1 MSLKKGISPSIKTN
15 VVSKLINQNIQALR
29 AQVDEIIKDLHEL
42 TIRIGNEELAQTV
55 SDLRNRIHEPFMFVI
70 VGEVKAGKSSFINAL
85 LDTGREIAKVAPQPM
100 TDTIQQIL
108 YGEQEEFITINPF
121 LKKVMLPIEIL
132 KEIAIV
138 DTPGTN
144 TIIEN
149 HQQVTESFIPASD
162 LIVFVF
168 EAKNPYRQSAWQFFD
183 FIHADWRKKVIF
195 VLQQKDLMP
204 PEDLEVN
211 MNGVREYAEKK
222 GISHPLLFAVSA
234 KQEQNGQKEESGFGP
249 VRQYIQDNITGGKAP
264 ILKLRNNIETSLNIH
279 ERIEKGL
286 ELRKAQYKADV
297 EFRQDIHET
306 LEKQE
311 IKSLKQV
318 DVMVENL
325 LAGYDRITRKK
336 GDELSEGLS
345 FFSLLKR
352 TFSSMFS
359 KKASAKDW
367 LENLAKEMGTELNE
381 ELKAKLNSGVV
392 DLADSIQQMAKIIDL
407 KIRSSQTILR
417 DDHELFSDIAE
428 KRNNVLRELQ
438 EQFSRFVN
446 RTENF
451 TDESLFPD
459 KSTISPTVATG
470 SGLAVI
476 GLVLAAVAQG
486 MVFDITGGILTTIGL
501 LFAGISSRVKRRKI
515 LEGFSTEVAKGRTRM
530 EEEVSTNLKAYI
542 TNLKGR
548 IESNFV
554 KFDLL
559 LEKEQDQITR
569 LEEMHRSITERLNE
583 IKSSLMSESE
593 SAEQEER
600 GNSSSKK

>member
-1 MSLKKGISPSIKTN
+1 MA
-15 VVSKLINQNIQALR
+15 KLINQNLQAYR

-55 SDLRNRIHEPFMFVI
+55 SGLRNRIHEPFMFVI

-85 LDTGREIAKVAPQPM
+85 LDTGKEVARVAPQPM
-100 TDTIQQIL
+100 TDTIQQII
-108 YGEQEEFITINPF
+108 YGEEEETIQINPF
-121 LKKVMLPIEIL
+121 LKKILLPVEIL

-144 TIIEN
+144 TIVEH
-149 HQQVTESFIPASD
+149 HQEITEDFIPASD

-211 MNGVREYAEKK
+211 RKGVWDYAEKN
-222 GISHPLLFAVSA
+222 GISQPRVFTVSA
-234 KQEQNGQKEESGFGP
+234 KQELEGLKAESGFGP
-249 VRQYIQDNITGGKAP
+249 VRQYINENITGGKAP
-264 ILKLRNNIETSLNIH
+264 FLKLQNNIETSLNIH
-279 ERIEKGL
+279 ERIGQGL
-286 ELRKAQYKADV
+286 ELRKAQYQADV

-311 IKSLKQV
+311 TKSLKQV
-318 DVMVENL
+318 DVLVENL
-325 LAGYDRITRKK
+325 LAGYSRITRQKE
-336 GDELSEGLS
+336 DELSSGLS
-345 FFSLLKR
+345 FFSLLRR
-352 TFSSMFS
+352 TFASVFS

-367 LENLAKEMGTELNE
+367 LENLAKEMEADLNQ
-381 ELKAKLNSGVV
+381 ELKTKLNSGVV

-407 KIRSSQTILR
+407 KIRSSKTILR
-417 DDHELFSDIAE
+417 DDHELFSDIAD

-438 EQFSRFVN
+438 EQFSRFVS

-470 SGLAVI
+470 SGLAVV

-486 MVFDITGGILTTIGL
+486 MVFDITGGILTAIGL
-501 LFAGISSRVKRRKI
+501 LFAGISSTVKRRKI
-515 LEGFSTEVAKGRTRM
+515 LEGFKTEVAKGEKRL

-542 TNLKGR
+542 SNLKDR
-548 IESNFV
+548 IEGNFV
-554 KFDLL
+554 KFDVH
-559 LEKEQDQITR
+559 LEKEEGQIKKLEQIHGSIAER
-569 LEEMHRSITERLNE
+569 LEEMEAGLRVEGSGG
-583 IKSSLMSESE
+583 
-593 SAEQEER
+593 EE
-600 GNSSSKK
+600 